1 MTTTTT
7 ETAVKLAKTM
17 RRRAMSQGLVLGGG
31 GPVGIAWQ
39 AGLLA
44 GLAEGG
50 VRPGE
55 ADFIVG
61 TSAGSVVG
69 ALIAMGRAPAD
80 LAGPILAEAD
90 RPRAIPAQAAEDRP
104 GAPNMMLLFQK
115 MQEAAS
121 GERDPEEVRREI
133 GAFSLAAATADEATF
148 IGGFGRQ
155 LAEAKEGEWPGRG
168 YACTAVDCETGE
180 FVVWDKEAGV
190 PLSRAVASSCSV
202 PGVFPAITING
213 RKYMDGGMRSATNA
227 DLAKGHAKTIVIAL
241 RLGGGEFADRM
252 MKPVEREIET
262 LRAAGGE
269 VELIVPDYASTAAF
283 GNNLMNPRHRPA
295 AAKAGLE
302 QGRRIA
308 GALGQFWG

>member
-1 MTTTTT
+1 MS
-7 ETAVKLAKTM
+7 
-17 RRRAMSQGLVLGGG
+17 RALVLGGG
-31 GPVGIAWQ
+31 GPVGIAWE

-50 VRPGE
+50 VAASE
-55 ADFIVG
+55 ADFITG

-69 ALIAMGRAPAD
+69 ALVAMGRAPGEI
-80 LAGPILAEAD
+80 AGPIIAEAD
-90 RPRAIPAQAAEDRP
+90 RPRPIPQQVAEDRP

-115 MQEAAS
+115 MQEAAA
-121 GERDPEEVRREI
+121 GVRDPAEVRREI
-133 GAFSLAAATADEATF
+133 GAFSLEAKTVDEASF

-155 LAEAKEGEWPGRG
+155 LAEAGEGVWPGHA

-180 FVVWDKEAGV
+180 FVVWNAESKV
-190 PLSRAVASSCSV
+190 SLSRAVASSCSV

-227 DLAKGHAKTIVIAL
+227 DLAKDYSKALVVAVRIA
-241 RLGGGEFADRM
+241 GGELGERM
-252 MKPVEREIET
+252 MAPLERELKVI
-262 LRAAGGE
+262 RDAGGE
-269 VELIVPDYASTAAF
+269 VELITPDEASMAGF
-283 GNNLMNPRHRPA
+283 GGNLMNPRNRPA

-308 GALGQFWG
+308 ADLKAFWG